1 MGMPKFKFLSS
12 YAKLKEFV
20 DGLRDTLAVLPDEKK
35 RELILM
41 EVAAFSINKNK
52 TDDRRQLQSNDYFTS
67 IIGGMIDPSIV
78 SSSEVFSLYAEVVRY
93 LLPLAKVDR
102 YVAGP
107 DIHGF
112 ETIVFSNQDSVKGSF
127 FLVADDKLSSYLSG
141 YYKNLPKHN
150 IENSKIPHE
159 QIILFEDPNT
169 GIFSEF
175 KNNPNSEDFKS
186 CIIGSLYT
194 LFTYILKFDSQF
206 LDSELGDSVAKDLV
220 ENGYSVVPNFIDLK
234 MVKELKDITY
244 SIARNQAETGS
255 AYVYGNEARLQRIYN
270 LIGKHDIYWNLLLD
284 ERVKTIVETFFK
296 RNTLHD
302 KYFLSSYQAN
312 ILYPGATAQILHT
325 DLSMPEPL
333 PPWPV
338 RLNVNLAIDEFTTTN
353 GATLVMPGSH
363 LSLKKPNAHCENSPL
378 IPVTVPCGSL
388 VIWTG
393 HLWHKSGA
401 NSSDK
406 PRAALLACFAASYL
420 RELAVEENY
429 LAITSSHLLNRMPRP
444 LKSLIGGFHGIK
456 KGA

>member
-1 MGMPKFKFLSS
+1 MPKFQFLSS
-12 YAKLKEFV
+12 YVKLKEFV
-20 DGLRDTLAVLPDEKK
+20 DGLRDTLAVLPNEKK
-35 RELILM
+35 RERILI
-41 EVAAFSINKNK
+41 EVAAFSINKHMS
-52 TDDRRQLQSNDYFTS
+52 DDRRQLHSNDYFTS
-67 IIGGMIDPSIV
+67 IIGPIINHGMV
-78 SSSEVFSLYAEVVRY
+78 SSSEVLSLYAEVVKY
-93 LLPLAKVDR
+93 LLPLAKVDQ
-102 YVAGP
+102 YGAGP

-112 ETIVFSNQDSVKGSF
+112 ETRVFSSRDSMNGCF
-127 FLVADDKLSSYLSG
+127 FLVVDNELSSYLSA
-141 YYKNLPKHN
+141 YYENLPILN
-150 IENSKIPHE
+150 VESSNSSHE
-159 QIILFEDPNT
+159 PVILFEDPNT
-169 GIFSEF
+169 GINSNFDNNHSREDYQFSV
-175 KNNPNSEDFKS
+175 
-186 CIIGSLYT
+186 IGSLYT
-194 LFTYILKFDSQF
+194 LLTYILKFGSQF
-206 LDSELGDSVAKDLV
+206 LDPELSDSVAKDLV
-220 ENGYSVVPNFIDLK
+220 ENGYAVVPNFIDLQ
-234 MVKELKDITY
+234 MVQELKNITY
-244 SIARNQAETGS
+244 SIARSQAETGT

-270 LIGKHDIYWNLLLD
+270 LIGKHDIFWNLLLD
-284 ERVKTIVETFFK
+284 ERVKTIVEKFFK

-302 KYFLSSYQAN
+302 KYYLSSYQAN

-338 RLNVNLAIDEFTTTN
+338 RLNVNLAIDEFTTLN

-363 LSLKKPNAHCENSPL
+363 LSLKKPNAHCEDAPL

-429 LAITSSHLLNRMPRP
+429 LAINSSHLLNRMPRP
-444 LKSLIGGFHGIK
+444 LKALIGGFHGIK